1 MHLLGILQKFP
12 NFCCKIEIF
21 VAFHLHFASNI
32 TLVLRF
38 KISNKFY
45 NYVQTAKVNSKDVS

>member
-1 MHLLGILQKFP
+1 MHQLGILQKCSNSCF
-12 NFCCKIEIF
+12 KIEFF
-21 VAFHLHFASNI
+21 VAFHLYFASNI

-45 NYVQTAKVNSKDVS
+45 YYVQTAKVNSKDVS